1 MCGWRCSCGWRD
13 FSAFSN
19 CLRARRGI
27 LSKPLIERR
36 EVSVLYLRPGAF
48 AAMNPLAA
56 ALSALAR
63 VKIRE
68 RLSKAEELSGAA
80 TAEPPVEAIRLCT
93 LSGKPLPILHVTA
106 KGAQQGN
113 SANRSGV
120 EEAGYPMAVDQL
132 AKFVGAFKA

>member
-1 MCGWRCSCGWRD
+1 M
-13 FSAFSN
+13 
-19 CLRARRGI
+19 
-27 LSKPLIERR
+27 
-36 EVSVLYLRPGAF
+36 LYLRPGAF

-80 TAEPPVEAIRLCT
+80 TAEPPPVEAIRLCT